1 MNNKI
6 SLQNSESVFLS
17 VNDLTILVQ
26 FICISML
33 YYCGHCVVS
42 LFVLQCCITVYT
54 LCSQFICISVLYYC
68 GHCVVSLFV
77 FQCCITVDTV

>member
-33 YYCGHCVVS
+33 YYCGHCLVS
-42 LFVLQCCITVYT
+42 LFVLQCCIT
-54 LCSQFICISVLYYC
+54 L
-68 GHCVVSLFV
+68 H
-77 FQCCITVDTV
+77 TV